1 MKASEIRNLSVDE
14 MNEKL
19 VDLKKELF
27 ALRFQHAV
35 NQLDN
40 TARLKDVK
48 KDMARIKTVLQSVQ
62 IKSGVQQ

>member
-1 MKASEIRNLSVDE
+1 MKATEIRDLSVDE

-19 VDLKKELF
+19 ISLKEELF
-27 ALRFQHAV
+27 SLRFQHAV

-48 KDMARIKTVLQSVQ
+48 KDIARIKTVLRAADANQ
-62 IKSGVQQ
+62 

>member
-1 MKASEIRNLSVDE
+1 MKASEIRNLSVEE

-48 KDMARIKTVLQSVQ
+48 KDIARIKTVLHDVQ
-62 IKSGVQQ
+62 TKSGIQQ

>member
-1 MKASEIRNLSVDE
+1 MKATEIRDLSVDE

-19 VDLKKELF
+19 VSLQEELCS
-27 ALRFQHAV
+27 LRFEHAV

-48 KDMARIKTVLQSVQ
+48 KDIARIKTVLRAADANQ
-62 IKSGVQQ
+62 

>member
-1 MKASEIRNLSVDE
+1 MKATEIRDLSVDE

-19 VDLKKELF
+19 VSLKEELF
-27 ALRFQHAV
+27 SLRFQHAV

-48 KDMARIKTVLQSVQ
+48 KDSARIKTVLRAADANQ
-62 IKSGVQQ
+62 

>member
-1 MKASEIRNLSVDE
+1 MKATEIRDLSVDE

-19 VDLKKELF
+19 VSLKEERF
-27 ALRFQHAV
+27 SLRFQHAV

-48 KDMARIKTVLQSVQ
+48 KDIARIKTVLRAADANQ
-62 IKSGVQQ
+62 

>member
-1 MKASEIRNLSVDE
+1 MKATEIRDLSVDE

-19 VDLKKELF
+19 VSLKEELF
-27 ALRFQHAV
+27 SLRFQHAV

-48 KDMARIKTVLQSVQ
+48 KDIACIKTVLRAADANQ
-62 IKSGVQQ
+62 

>member
-1 MKASEIRNLSVDE
+1 MKATEIRDMSVEE

-19 VDLKKELF
+19 VSLKEELF
-27 ALRFQHAV
+27 SLRFQHAV

-48 KDMARIKTVLQSVQ
+48 KDIARIKTVLRAADANQ
-62 IKSGVQQ
+62 

>member
-1 MKASEIRNLSVDE
+1 MKATEIRDLSVDE

-19 VDLKKELF
+19 VSLNEELF
-27 ALRFQHAV
+27 SLRFQHAV

-48 KDMARIKTVLQSVQ
+48 KDIARIKTVLRAADANQ
-62 IKSGVQQ
+62 

>member
-1 MKASEIRNLSVDE
+1 MIATEIRDLSVDE

-19 VDLKKELF
+19 VSLKEELF
-27 ALRFQHAV
+27 SLRFQHAV

-48 KDMARIKTVLQSVQ
+48 KDIARIKTVLRAADANQ
-62 IKSGVQQ
+62 